1 MNQPASR
8 QDLIDLVA
16 EDLGISKTA
25 AKTSV
30 LAVLYGIE
38 QLAFARGSVSI
49 REFGKF
55 SARKRAARTVKSG
68 VLAHAVTVPER
79 TALVFTCSKNL
90 VRI

>member
-8 QDLIDLVA
+8 QDLIDHVA
-16 EDLGISKTA
+16 SDLGLSKTA
-25 AKTSV
+25 AKATVESV
-30 LAVLYGIE
+30 IAGIE
-38 QLAFARGSVSI
+38 QLAFARGSLSI